1 MAKESAKPPATAAN
15 EPVEKNLNW
24 NFTVNVLD
32 NMFYALALSLVSK
45 ETIMPLLVSRLTDS
59 PLAVGLIPAIFSLS
73 FLLPQLFVANHAE
86 GLKRKLPFVILL
98 SGTLQRLPYPLI
110 GLALLLFAV
119 EAPGLALAL
128 FFIGIAIAAFGGG
141 VVTPAW
147 FTMIGKVV
155 PIRRRGIFF
164 GLADGGGMFMGII
177 GAYFVGLILDQVAYP
192 GNFSLLFLIAGV
204 VLAIS
209 WIWLALTREP
219 PSDEVRS
226 PVPLRHYFKRLPTV
240 LRRHDNYRHFLIAYA
255 LVHLSMMAV
264 SFYIV
269 FADTAFNLGGA
280 DVGLLNAV
288 FIGTQAVMR
297 LAFGWLGDRWGH
309 KRNLALSAACMA
321 LAAIFALFSENVIGL
336 LPAFVCLA
344 CAIAADGVS
353 HFNIVLEFASP
364 AEQPTF
370 IGLTNTLIAPVTFVG
385 PILGGWIAATF
396 NIEALFV
403 LSLICGIVGSA
414 LLRWWVQE
422 PRTAQES
429 LVMGQEA
436 A

>member
-1 MAKESAKPPATAAN
+1 MTDRSEAAPAPQADGL
-15 EPVEKNLNW
+15 VEKNLNW
-24 NFTVNVLD
+24 NFSVNVLD
-32 NMFYALALSLVSK
+32 NMFFALALSLVSK

-59 PLAVGLIPAIFSLS
+59 PLAVGLIPGIFSLS

-86 GLKRKLPFVILL
+86 GLKRKLPFVVLL
-98 SGTLQRLPYPLI
+98 SGTLQRLPFPLI
-110 GLALLLFAV
+110 GLALLFFAV
-119 EAPGLALAL
+119 DAPGLALAL
-128 FFIGIAIAAFGGG
+128 FFIGIATAAFGGG

-177 GAYFVGLILDQVAYP
+177 GAYFVGLILDQVAFP
-192 GNFSLLFLIAGV
+192 GNFSLLFMIAGV
-204 VLAIS
+204 VMAIS
-209 WIWLALTREP
+209 WFWLALTREP
-219 PSDEVRS
+219 ESDDVK
-226 PVPLRHYFKRLPTV
+226 PAIPLRNYFKKLPAV
-240 LRRHDNYRHFLIAYA
+240 LRRHDNYRRFLIAYA

-288 FIGTQAVMR
+288 FIGSQAVMR

-309 KRNLALSAACMA
+309 KRNLALSAASMVLAAFFA
-321 LAAIFALFSENVIGL
+321 LAAENVIGL

-364 AEQPTF
+364 ADQPTF

-385 PILGGWIAATF
+385 PVLGGWIAATF
-396 NIEALFV
+396 DIEALFAI
-403 LSLICGIVGSA
+403 SLICGIAGAA
-414 LLRWWVQE
+414 LLRWWVHE
-422 PRTAQES
+422 PRTAQT
-429 LVMGQEA
+429 A
-436 A
+436 NA

>member
-1 MAKESAKPPATAAN
+1 MAGNSDTL
-15 EPVEKNLNW
+15 VERNLNW

-32 NMFYALALSLVSK
+32 NMFFALAISLVSR

-59 PLAVGLIPAIFSLS
+59 SVAVGLIPAIFSLS

-86 GLKRKLPFVILL
+86 RMKRKLPFVILL
-98 SGTLQRLPYPLI
+98 SGSLQRLPYPLI

-119 EAPGLALAL
+119 EASGLALVL
-128 FFIGIAIAAFGGG
+128 FFIGIATAAFGGG

-155 PIRRRGIFF
+155 PLRRRGIFF

-177 GAYFVGLILDQVAYP
+177 GAYFVGVILDQVAYP
-192 GNFSLLFLIAGV
+192 GNFSLLFMIAGV

-209 WIWLALTREP
+209 WVWLALTREP
-219 PSDEVRS
+219 ESDDVK
-226 PVPLRHYFKRLPTV
+226 PAIPLKHYLKQLPTV
-240 LRRHDNYRHFLIAYA
+240 LRRHDNYRRFLIAYA
-255 LVHLSMMAV
+255 LVHMSMMAV

-269 FADTAFNLGGA
+269 FADSAYDLSGA

-309 KRNLALSAACMA
+309 KRNLAFSAAGMV
-321 LAAIFALFSENVIGL
+321 LAAFFALISENVIGL

-364 AEQPTF
+364 ADQPTF

-385 PILGGWIAATF
+385 PVLGGWIAATY
-396 NIEALFV
+396 NIQALFAI
-403 LSLICGIVGSA
+403 SMICGIVGAA
-414 LLRWWVQE
+414 LLRWWVKE
-422 PRTAQES
+422 PRIAQASKVKGRGTA
-429 LVMGQEA
+429 
-436 A
+436 